1 MGDRVSGKIR
11 MGDRWVGYKRRKK
24 WAWERILERE
34 NLKCLGEFFGE
45 KILDVWES
53 FGRLKKIL
61 RERKYQKREN
71 FEDDGSLKLG
81 VIITN
86 SFIDQYKSRVHPR
99 QRASKFELSVFIY
112 SFIYGFTRKL
122 AQIVYTFS
130 ISFFFHIL
138 CQEKDIFTSTAKI
151 SSRCKNR
158 PRQAPKLSTDFS
170 TDLWLK
176 VPLNSKE
183 TLYIGN
189 IESENQL

>member
-1 MGDRVSGKIR
+1 MSRFQKEAEQSKRERFLDRKFEVFEGI
-11 MGDRWVGYKRRKK
+11 
-24 WAWERILERE
+24 
-34 NLKCLGEFFGE
+34 FFLE

-53 FGRLKKIL
+53 FGRLKKNL

-99 QRASKFELSVFIY
+99 QRTSKFELSVFIY

-130 ISFFFHIL
+130 ISHFFPYFMSGEGYL
-138 CQEKDIFTSTAKI
+138 Y
-151 SSRCKNR
+151 
-158 PRQAPKLSTDFS
+158 
-170 TDLWLK
+170 
-176 VPLNSKE
+176 VNSKNLVE
-183 TLYIGN
+183 MQKSAQT
-189 IESENQL
+189 SS

>member
-11 MGDRWVGYKRRKK
+11 MGDRWVDYKRRKK
-24 WAWERILERE
+24 WAWEK
-34 NLKCLGEFFGE
+34 NFFGE

-53 FGRLKKIL
+53 FGRLKKNL

-112 SFIYGFTRKL
+112 SFVYGFTCKL

-130 ISFFFHIL
+130 ISSFFS
-138 CQEKDIFTSTAKI
+138 IFYVRRRISLRQQQKSRRDAKI
-151 SSRCKNR
+151 G
-158 PRQAPKLSTDFS
+158 PDKLLSCPPIS
-170 TDLWLK
+170 
-176 VPLNSKE
+176 
-183 TLYIGN
+183 
-189 IESENQL
+189 QLICD

>member
-53 FGRLKKIL
+53 FGRLKKNL

-71 FEDDGSLKLG
+71 FEDDGRSKLG
-81 VIITN
+81 IIITN
-86 SFIDQYKSRVHPR
+86 SFIDQHKSRVHPR

-112 SFIYGFTRKL
+112 SFVYGFTRKL

-130 ISFFFHIL
+130 ISSFFS
-138 CQEKDIFTSTAKI
+138 IFYVRRRISLRQQQKSRRYAKI
-151 SSRCKNR
+151 G
-158 PRQAPKLSTDFS
+158 PDKLLSCPPIS
-170 TDLWLK
+170 
-176 VPLNSKE
+176 
-183 TLYIGN
+183 
-189 IESENQL
+189 QLICD

>member
-1 MGDRVSGKIR
+1 MEKGRWRWKWRRVSGEIRMGDRVSGKIR

-45 KILDVWES
+45 EILDVWES
-53 FGRLKKIL
+53 FGRLKKNL

-71 FEDDGSLKLG
+71 FEDDGSLNLG

-86 SFIDQYKSRVHPR
+86 SFIDQHKSRVHPR
-99 QRASKFELSVFIY
+99 QRANKFKLSVFIY

-130 ISFFFHIL
+130 IS
-138 CQEKDIFTSTAKI
+138 I
-151 SSRCKNR
+151 SHSN
-158 PRQAPKLSTDFS
+158 LST
-170 TDLWLK
+170 
-176 VPLNSKE
+176 NSSSSSSS
-183 TLYIGN
+183 LLHIY
-189 IESENQL
+189 LPF

>member
-1 MGDRVSGKIR
+1 MSL
-11 MGDRWVGYKRRKK
+11 RKDS
-24 WAWERILERE
+24 WERKFEVFGRI
-34 NLKCLGEFFGE
+34 FFGE

-53 FGRLKKIL
+53 FGRLKKNL

-138 CQEKDIFTSTAKI
+138 CQEKDISTSTAKI